1 MFICTARVNGRVFQ
15 SLFPLESNHS
25 KCLVCTFFMFYRF
38 LYVIHKC
45 LVLVLARG
53 RGRRF
58 VPVVGVR
65 QTAAQMSAQ
74 SEKAISNVV

>member
-25 KCLVCTFFMFYRF
+25 KCLDCTFFRVLSI

-53 RGRRF
+53 RGRRS

-65 QTAAQMSAQ
+65 QTAARKSYKKRCL
-74 SEKAISNVV
+74 SVLF